1 MIKQSKV
8 ILVYHGIGD
17 NDKFLE
23 ISENSFK
30 KQINYLLDSSFSF
43 LSLKDLLKSNTKS
56 VTLVF
61 DDGLKS
67 VLKVK
72 NFLEDKNIPFALSL
86 IGKKTDNE
94 DEKYLKISGL
104 SKFKNCEFYSH
115 SHNHIDLTRLSNNKL
130 EQEIVSSKLTLEK
143 QLNRQINS
151 FVYPFGKYSQE
162 VLKMVKK
169 AGYKSALG
177 LLPFHVSCKSNIW
190 CLPRIN
196 VNDFVGLNKFK
207 FLVSGIGNLYL
218 HLAFIKRKILG
229 QDYLN

>member
-1 MIKQSKV
+1 MTKPSKI
-8 ILVYHGIGD
+8 ILVYHDIGD

-23 ISENSFK
+23 VSENSFK
-30 KQINYLLDSSFSF
+30 KQINYLLDSDFSF
-43 LSLKDLLKSNTKS
+43 LSLEDLLKSSTKS

-86 IGKKTDNE
+86 ISKELNSK
-94 DEKYLKISGL
+94 DEKYLKVSDL
-104 SKFKNCEFYSH
+104 LKFKNCEFYSH
-115 SHNHIDLTRLSNNKL
+115 SSNHIDLTKLSNSKL
-130 EQEIVSSKLTLEK
+130 EQEIVSSKFILEK

-151 FVYPFGKYSQE
+151 FVYPLGKCNQK
-162 VLKMVKK
+162 VLNIVRK

-177 LLPFHVSCKSNIW
+177 LLPFHLSYRSNIL

-196 VNDFVGLNKFK
+196 INGFVGFNKFK
-207 FLVSGIGNLYL
+207 FFVSGLGNLYL
-218 HLAFIKRKILG
+218 HLAFIKRKKIG
-229 QDYLN
+229 QNYLN